1 MIPAVWKKRQEDQE
15 SLDPTPLWDPS
26 LCDAGVAPKQT
37 EMFRIFLEYYRW
49 SVGLGPP
56 GFPGLGER
64 KCHRL
69 ATIAVGQSL

>member
-1 MIPAVWKKRQEDQE
+1 M
-15 SLDPTPLWDPS
+15 LGL
-26 LCDAGVAPKQT
+26 APEQT
-37 EMFRIFLEYYRW
+37 EVFRIFLEYYRW

-69 ATIAVGQSL
+69 AAIAVGQSL